1 MHLLVRKACG
11 VAVAAILVVE
21 AVAAAVGATRVAQPA
36 LPQAAQAVQADLVA
50 GVEIRAPLVAPE
62 HYFPTLHPP
71 VEQAAAAWSLLVR
84 NPIKSITA
92 ESSTH
97 SAESVL
103 RVLEATDH

>member
-36 LPQAAQAVQADLVA
+36 LPQAAQADLVA